1 MKSDNGV
8 SQTSEEEDESE
19 DGEVQEEDERHPVA
33 ELIVAS
39 LVAEEV
45 HGKEGRRRAAKEG
58 KEEERSLGDT
68 PTVMSSLVFVEAEEK
83 ESHKIDRQEVIEDET

>member
-19 DGEVQEEDERHPVA
+19 DGEVQEEDEGHPVA

-58 KEEERSLGDT
+58 KEEESGFGDA
-68 PTVMSSLVFVEAEEK
+68 PTVMASLVFVEAVKEEG
-83 ESHKIDRQEVIEDET
+83 QEVDCEEVI